1 METLD
6 LKNFEEKNMSQDFA
20 LLFGIALLLLLGGVI
35 GWWLSSR
42 FYEKR
47 YKGLLD
53 ASIEVNKVTI
63 SSLEQTMRD
72 IKNRKGHDQG
82 QQ

>member
-1 METLD
+1 
-6 LKNFEEKNMSQDFA
+6 MSGDAA
-20 LLFGIALLLLLGGVI
+20 LILGIVLLLWLGGII

-42 FYEKR
+42 FYESR
-47 YKGLLD
+47 YKELLD

-72 IKNRKGHDQG
+72 IKTRKEKEND
-82 QQ
+82 